1 MLEKVISEAGVAG
14 TSVAVAAMAGTDRAG
29 AGANAAP
36 NPAEDAAAAPVDFSI
51 SFIAETCIAGTSTAG
66 TSTVGIWTAGTWCA
80 GASNPA
86 GAVAMWSVS
95 ASRACSGAGLVGQPD
110 AECAADEVL
119 SNDGATGKESP
130 RA

>member
-29 AGANAAP
+29 AGADAAP
-36 NPAEDAAAAPVDFSI
+36 IPAEDAAAAPVDFSI
-51 SFIAETCIAGTSTAG
+51 SFIAETCIAGTSTA
-66 TSTVGIWTAGTWCA
+66 GIWTAGTWCA

-119 SNDGATGKESP
+119 SNDVA
-130 RA
+130 